1 MSLRWVYIRRS
12 RVVATGPMQRWRRAA
27 GLACLAALC
36 AAPWSCAEGPRGA
49 SAATGAAEA
58 AGPGVLME
66 NVTVHHSRGGAASF
80 VAHAR
85 RLELYEGWRRFAAA
99 DAGVWL
105 PRHEVRLEAGAVT
118 GSTQDGALE
127 ARGGVALAAADGLR
141 AWSPALR
148 FERRR
153 GDGGT
158 ASSDAGIR
166 VHRAGLA
173 LAAASFEF
181 DLAEQRVVLDAVAST
196 LEPPGGEGRGEA
208 GGGGDGGVDFRRR

>member
-1 MSLRWVYIRRS
+1 MKRAWVSIRRS
-12 RVVATGPMQRWRRAA
+12 SVAAVARRRAV
-27 GLACLAALC
+27 GLACLAVLC
-36 AAPWSCAEGPRGA
+36 AGPWACAEAPRGA

-58 AGPGVLME
+58 VGPGVLME

-85 RLELYEGWRRFAAA
+85 RLELHEGWRRFAAV
-99 DAGVWL
+99 DASVWL
-105 PRHEVRLEAGAVT
+105 PKQQVRLEAGAVT
-118 GSTQDGALE
+118 GGTRDGALE

-148 FERRR
+148 FERLR
-153 GDGGT
+153 GDGGA

-166 VHRAGLA
+166 VQRAGLA

-181 DLAEQRVVLDAVAST
+181 DLAEQRVVLDAVTST
-196 LEPPGGEGRGEA
+196 LEPAGGEA
-208 GGGGDGGVDFRRR
+208 GADGGVAGGDFRRP